1 LTSQY
6 CTISVRNRILL
17 LSVFNRHKWITD
29 QAGSPEV
36 LNDIFGVQLFEFF
49 YLSAQLSFLLF
60 QWQTLTFFFFFF
72 PYHVFLLDSVMCM
85 MTCMPSV
92 HKLKISLTQSRKL
105 KIKMHKHAYTIRY
118 RILSSI
124 SLPMDQVI

>member
-1 LTSQY
+1 MTSQY

-60 QWQTLTFFFFFF
+60 QWQTLTFFFFSLSCVFVRF
-72 PYHVFLLDSVMCM
+72 CHVHDDMYAKRAQTKNIINS
-85 MTCMPSV
+85 
-92 HKLKISLTQSRKL
+92 IQ
-105 KIKMHKHAYTIRY
+105 KIKN
-118 RILSSI
+118 
-124 SLPMDQVI
+124 